1 MRPATAARQRG
12 VALLTAILLV
22 ALGTMLAA
30 AMAYRNAMTARR
42 GIATFAFDQ
51 SLEIAQAGEA
61 IAAYALRASRQGEPN
76 TVYPAQGWA
85 TPYGPVDIAPGLNLQ
100 AWLSDEQGR
109 FNLNNLVTA
118 AGATD
123 TQALTVFENL
133 LTALGLE
140 PAWAP
145 KIADWIDIDSQPNT
159 PDGAEDS
166 VYLSQNP
173 AYRPPNMIIT
183 SASEILALPGFGRD
197 RWLRLAPYVTALPR
211 GSAVNLCSAPGVLL
225 DALGPSGATNFSDTE
240 ALGRNRRDKCFPQ
253 KADFDAIFN
262 GDNKSQT
269 YADTLVGTSSN
280 WFRLTSIVT
289 IGTTQFALYS
299 LLHQED
305 DQRVRPVQR
314 SFTAD

>member
-1 MRPATAARQRG
+1 MSGANPRRQRG

-51 SLEIAQAGEA
+51 SLEATQAAEA
-61 IAAYALRASRQGEPN
+61 IAAYALRASRQSDPN
-76 TVYPAQGWA
+76 NVYPAQPWA
-85 TPYGPVDIAPGLNLQ
+85 TPYGPVDIVPGINLQ
-100 AWLSDEQGR
+100 AWLTDEQGR

-123 TQALTVFENL
+123 PQAVAVFQNL

-140 PAWAP
+140 PAWAQ
-145 KIADWIDIDSQPNT
+145 KIADWIDTDTQPNV

-166 VYLSQNP
+166 VYLSQTP
-173 AYRPPNMIIT
+173 PYRPPNLLIT
-183 SASEILALPGFGRD
+183 SASEVLALPGFGRD
-197 RWLRLAPYVTALPR
+197 RWMRLAPYVTALPR
-211 GSAVNLCSAPGVLL
+211 GTALNLCSAPGVVL
-225 DALGPSGATNFSDTE
+225 DALGPAGTTNFSDVA
-240 ALGRNRRDKCFPQ
+240 ALARNRQQKCFPQ

-262 GDNKSQT
+262 GDKGQV
-269 YADTLVGTSSN
+269 YADSLVGTASS
-280 WFRLTSIVT
+280 WFRLTTIVT

-299 LLHQED
+299 LMHQEND
-305 DQRVRPVQR
+305 LRARPVQR
-314 SFTAD
+314 SFTTD